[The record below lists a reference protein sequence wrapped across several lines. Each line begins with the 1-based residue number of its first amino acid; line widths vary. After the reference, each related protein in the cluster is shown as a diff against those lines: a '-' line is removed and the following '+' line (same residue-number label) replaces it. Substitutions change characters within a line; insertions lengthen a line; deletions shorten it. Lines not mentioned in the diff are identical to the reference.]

1 MIGGLISFL
10 VVGLLAGWIAGKLTK
25 GSGFGLL
32 GNLLVGVVGAF
43 VGGVLFWVL
52 GLTAQNLIGQIV
64 TAVIGAM
71 IALFI
76 AAKLK
81 NKQLTGS

>member
-1 MIGGLISFL
+1 MIGLISFL
-10 VVGLLAGWIAGKLTK
+10 IVGLLAGWIAGQLTR

-32 GNLLVGVVGAF
+32 GNLLVGVIGAF

-64 TAVIGAM
+64 TAVVGAVV
-71 IALFI
+71 ALFI

-81 NKQLTGS
+81 NKQLT

>member
-10 VVGLLAGWIAGKLTK
+10 IVGLIAGWAAGKLMK

-32 GNLLVGVVGAF
+32 GNLLVGVIGAF
-43 VGGVLFWVL
+43 VGGILFWVL
-52 GLTAQNLIGQIV
+52 GLTAHNLIGQIV
-64 TAVIGAM
+64 TATVGAI

-81 NKQLTGS
+81 NKQA